1 MLVRVLSWLTL
12 LARSD
17 TAKDAEILRL
27 RHEVAVLRRT
37 NPRPTLTWLD
47 RAVLSAPS
55 RLLPAPLRQARLVS
69 PRTLLR
75 WHAQLSARH
84 WIYRQRLA
92 VEIRTHASWR
102 RRPLVRPG
110 DWKSNSVV
118 MNKRDPEKAG
128 SPSRPR
134 VAAAAGGAERSSGG
148 TAGRDP
154 PAQPGG
160 PPVEWG
166 ELGGVGTDGQRGPG
180 LDPWRRRRH
189 RAAREELLPC
199 LARRPWRST
208 KWRAPTSCTRRSM
221 PRIPPGRRRSCG
233 RTCGLPGHGRS
244 LDPSLVDRMPLGLL
258 SRQRRRCRIL
268 GPSHPAGGG
277 LCLRLMA
284 ADVEFMR
291 GGISDVGDEVRA
303 LP

>member
-148 TAGRDP
+148 T
-154 PAQPGG
+154 GG
-160 PPVEWG
+160 PGSACPARRPAR
-166 ELGGVGTDGQRGPG
+166 GVGRAR
-180 LDPWRRRRH
+180 WRRH
-189 RAAREELLPC
+189 RRPAWPRAGPLATAATSGRTGGATALLGTPPVA
-199 LARRPWRST
+199 LDQVEGADLVHVPLDAADPA
-208 KWRAPTSCTRRSM
+208 RAPPELWLHLRFAG
-221 PRIPPGRRRSCG
+221 PREVFGPVAGGPYASWPAVAATTTLSNPWTESSPGRRVM
-233 RTCGLPGHGRS
+233 PP
-244 LDPSLVDRMPLGLL
+244 LDGSGCRIHA
-258 SRQRRRCRIL
+258 RRNQRCR
-268 GPSHPAGGG
+268 
-277 LCLRLMA
+277 
-284 ADVEFMR
+284 
-291 GGISDVGDEVRA
+291 
-303 LP
+303 